1 MSRRYTFVVPAIDVP
16 LRAPELA
23 PGIWVQGPPV
33 SLAFARGAVVLVD
46 FWESTCVNCLRTLPY
61 LKAWHERYAG
71 RGLVMVGVHTPEFE
85 LGASAAVVAA
95 AVAAEEIP
103 YPVLLDADR
112 ATWQLFANHY
122 WPAKYL
128 VDARGYLRYE
138 HYGEGAYGET
148 ERWIQ
153 RLLRE
158 AGDVAPFPEPLAPV
172 RPEDR
177 PGAVCHPPSPE
188 AYAGYHR
195 GRLAAAEG
203 YRPEEEVRHGGAPPA
218 AELPA
223 GMFTARGLWLH
234 AAEYLEAREPGA
246 ELTLVGEAAG
256 INAVLAPAGEAV
268 VELGGAPVPP
278 SLRGADLASRE
289 GETWAVWERPRLV
302 ALLDSPAFGRHELTL
317 RFPAAGARVYAF
329 SFTTCERRASPAGRL
344 EGESLPAR

>member
-1 MSRRYTFVVPAIDVP
+1 MEGCAEGGKAGRYTPDVPSIDVP

-23 PGIWVQGPPV
+23 PGVWVQGPAF
-33 SLAFARGAVVLVD
+33 SMAFARGAVVLVD

-61 LKAWHERYAG
+61 LKAWHARYAT
-71 RGLVMVGVHTPEFE
+71 RGLAMVGVHTPEFE
-85 LGASAAVVAA
+85 LSADPAVVAA
-95 AVAAEEIP
+95 AVAAEGIP

-112 ATWQLFANHY
+112 ATWRLFANHY

-138 HYGEGAYGET
+138 HFGEGAYGET
-148 ERWIQ
+148 EAWIQ

-158 AGDVAPFPEPLAPV
+158 AGDQAPMPEPLAPL
-172 RPEDR
+172 RAEDR

-203 YRPEEEVRHGGAPPA
+203 YRPEEEVRHAG
-218 AELPA
+218 LPA
-223 GMFTARGLWLH
+223 EEVPPGMFTARGLWRH

-246 ELTLVGEAAG
+246 ELTLVAEAAG
-256 INAVLAPAGEAV
+256 VNAVLAPAGEA
-268 VELGGAPVPP
+268 LLSLDGGPVAAP
-278 SLRGADLASRE
+278 LRGADVAWKD
-289 GETWAVWERPRLV
+289 GATWAVWERPRLV
-302 ALLDSPAFGRHELTL
+302 SLLDAPLFGRRALTL

-329 SFTTCERRASPAGRL
+329 SFTTCERPA
-344 EGESLPAR
+344 